1 MRKWEVATKPSFT
14 RMLAQFFNEDV
25 ADWTR
30 AVMSLGIRLRRYVA
44 NFPILQ
50 EAGQVPTTGVSANTR
65 VVK

>member
-30 AVMSLGIRLRRYVA
+30 AVMSLGMQLRRYVA
-44 NFPILQ
+44 NFPTPQ
-50 EAGQVPTTGVSANTR
+50 EAGQVPATGVSANTR
-65 VVK
+65 IAK